1 MSPKILLVQSIAL
14 LYWESRLEG
23 RPLDSRPLINQLLQ
37 TLKLPETV
45 TDTDLG
51 RENLTQLRYLLEWL
65 VDERESVELT
75 VLKQRLRLSIIDEDE
90 LYQIAVEGLAEAED
104 ETAIFKRCQSYISS
118 LNRYFQEKRFE
129 EDVKK
134 FMQETLY
141 NKGKVDVQKS
151 ALNFM
156 NTLAQYSIN
165 VDTSKSIEDN
175 KLIVKMIDFE
185 NMDNLVKRAQ
195 EAITSVSSEG
205 IMRTGYQG
213 VNRMLGS
220 KVGVDGL
227 IRGDCYLFGAR
238 RGQNKSG
245 MTMDITMDI
254 CRFNIPYMFNP
265 NKTPL
270 VLHITCENSADLNMR
285 YFMDRTH
292 YMLHGTK
299 PNYQVTEPEHLAH
312 CLQEYTGR
320 HGYVFKQLWIPGS
333 SANYM
338 DIQQILMDFE
348 NMGYE
353 IHVLCIDY
361 LALLD
366 KTGCEQ
372 GAVGNEIRDLYRKMR
387 NFCNPRKITLITPHQ
402 VSGEATNLVRA
413 GETNLVEKIVG
424 LDYYDGC
431 RRLTQEVDVE
441 IVLDIVRIKEGKRT
455 RAYQTMAIGKNRAV
469 RVMPDEHKSCC
480 YEFTEDWG
488 LIPDVEGDATFI
500 SDINSI
506 RKTGSLDG
514 EEELW

>member
-1 MSPKILLVQSIAL
+1 MSPKILLVQGIVL
-14 LYWESRLEG
+14 LYWESKLEG
-23 RPLDSRPLINQLLQ
+23 RPLDSRPLLTQLLQ
-37 TLKLPETV
+37 SLRLPETV
-45 TDTDLG
+45 VDTEFG
-51 RENLTQLRYLLEWL
+51 KENLTQLRYVLEWL
-65 VDERESVELT
+65 IEEDKEVELT
-75 VLKQRLRLSIIDEDE
+75 VLKQRLRLSIIDEEE
-90 LYQIAVEGLAEAED
+90 LYQTALDGFETPED
-104 ETAIFKRCQSYISS
+104 ENAIIKRCQSYISS
-118 LNRYFQEKRFE
+118 LNRYFHEKRFE

-134 FMQETLY
+134 FIQETIY
-141 NKGKVDVQKS
+141 NRGQCNIQKS

-156 NTLAQYSIN
+156 NVLSQYSVN
-165 VDTSKSIEDN
+165 VDAEKSIEDN

-185 NMDNLVKRAQ
+185 NVDNLIKRAQ

-213 VNRMLGS
+213 VNRMLGAH
-220 KVGVDGL
+220 VGVGGL

-254 CRFNIPYMFNP
+254 CRFNVPYMFNP

-285 YFMDRTH
+285 YFMDRTY
-292 YMLHGTK
+292 YMTHGMK
-299 PNYQVTEPEHLAH
+299 PDYQEVDPEQLAT
-312 CLQEYTGR
+312 CLQSYTNR
-320 HGYVFKQLWIPGS
+320 NGYVFKQLWIPGS

-348 NMGYE
+348 SMNYE

-441 IVLDIVRIKEGKRT
+441 IVLDIVRIKEGSNTKC
-455 RAYQTMAIGKNRAV
+455 YQTMAIGKNRAV
-469 RVMPDEHKSCC
+469 RVMPEEHKSCC
-480 YEFTEDWG
+480 YMFTKEWG
-488 LIPDVEGDATFI
+488 LIPDVEGEATYI
-500 SDINSI
+500 SDISSI
-506 RKTGSLDG
+506 RKNGSLDG